1 MYHRLWH
8 NGCIK
13 IPSENVKKPQNKT
26 IKYVRKKFF
35 VMPVLFDSFSFEG
48 CRLVSIHEN
57 ARAAHLL
64 WFLLVSPVVAYLN
77 SEAKETHSI
86 WTGKS

>member
-1 MYHRLWH
+1 
-8 NGCIK
+8 
-13 IPSENVKKPQNKT
+13 
-26 IKYVRKKFF
+26 
-35 VMPVLFDSFSFEG
+35 MPVLFDSFSFEG